1 MINQEQ
7 IAALVKVE
15 VMKTLADMGVIKDQI
30 SARECWGLCG
40 RRRFEALVANGTI
53 IPLEVAGFK
62 KPKFSRI
69 QVLKAIGTIK
79 EKSLKKIIL

>member
-1 MINQEQ
+1 MNQEQ

-53 IPLEVAGFK
+53 VPLVVEGFK
-62 KPKFSRI
+62 KPKFSRV

>member
-1 MINQEQ
+1 MLSQEQ
-7 IAALVKVE
+7 ITALVKAE
-15 VMKTLADMGVIKDQI
+15 VMKTLSEMGVIKDQI

-53 IPLEVAGFK
+53 IPMEVQGLK
-62 KPKFSRI
+62 KPRFSRV

-79 EKSLKKIIL
+79 NKSFKKIIL